1 MGVTDF
7 TSSLYYLQGVQFIKF
22 ELEYSFHT
30 ELYLADCILYIPS
43 FLFNIYIFGG
53 QKMKCPYK
61 DNRFENTTSKYI
73 YDEDGSL
80 IENKITTCTA
90 STFGK
95 CDGEECAAYKDG
107 VCQYVLVEKG
117 G

>member
-1 MGVTDF
+1 
-7 TSSLYYLQGVQFIKF
+7 
-22 ELEYSFHT
+22 
-30 ELYLADCILYIPS
+30 
-43 FLFNIYIFGG
+43 
-53 QKMKCPYK
+53 MKCPYK

-117 G
+117 GWELMAREPTGNKFNNDWAA

>member
-7 TSSLYYLQGVQFIKF
+7 TSSLYYLQGVQFIKL

-80 IENKITTCTA
+80 PLLLLESVTA
-90 STFGK
+90 KSAQHIK
-95 CDGEECAAYKDG
+95 M
-107 VCQYVLVEKG
+107 VYVNMYWSKREVES
-117 G
+117 